1 MIKIDRKV
9 FENLIDKIVSSTDIR
24 KILNEFS
31 GDYVFFSSFLKDI
44 AKGEYSPNYDLLKK
58 LARERKVSA
67 QFIIEQAKI
76 ILKYLTKNEP
86 KEDYYAILHVLPSS
100 SSEEIRKSWLNLIKL
115 QHPDKV
121 GESGLEITKKI
132 NEAYGVLGNPKNR
145 IEYDAN
151 YHPELPIKVTTF
163 WTMELSKTPVF
174 VVLLA
179 FIVFAAGI
187 YFTESGPFFRSKKE
201 TRVIAKGGSQP
212 QSPASN
218 FNSPPLIRETKTSK
232 VIKRKKAGREVPSQP
247 VKSSVESIIAKKESS
262 NDLSKEKEQNVD
274 IKSEGTSQL
283 TKLIEKPSSTETE
296 QNKVVALLNKE
307 IKNAPKANE
316 NLEKKDINR
325 KEENNLQSNR
335 INRGD
340 EFIVSQ
346 TNQREIAKR
355 DVLEEQVE
363 KKSFQESAREV
374 VVKKEKEKTKEV
386 ARKSD
391 NILESEEKPGPTI
404 KDSSSTKSERPEM
417 KVALSLPEE
426 SEKVLFA
433 SENKKEEIPTK
444 EGTNVLKP
452 KGKSKLKEN
461 EYVVKD
467 GDNLWLIARRFDTR
481 VKDLKELNNLNNN
494 RLDIGDVLL
503 IPPNLEQESHVKKL
517 VKGKTNER
525 KQSLPN
531 KGHTSSISN
540 KKLAKKQEISGT
552 PKPKARAEREF
563 KVQEVKVPNEE
574 AQTEPLAPS
583 SDLSQIKGVNP
594 NKLSPRMAY
603 PDKESLLS
611 FVSSYVSAYK
621 SRDITSFKSFFKQ
634 NAKENGIEISKILPF
649 YRKNFSSLEIIKY
662 DFNVK
667 KADMKDQKAFVDG
680 DFEVLFKKNN
690 DRNIKSSRGSLN
702 WSLAWESNGWKIEEI
717 TYRIKKGKS
726 EVENL

>member
-1 MIKIDRKV
+1 
-9 FENLIDKIVSSTDIR
+9 
-24 KILNEFS
+24 
-31 GDYVFFSSFLKDI
+31 
-44 AKGEYSPNYDLLKK
+44 
-58 LARERKVSA
+58 
-67 QFIIEQAKI
+67 
-76 ILKYLTKNEP
+76 
-86 KEDYYAILHVLPSS
+86 
-100 SSEEIRKSWLNLIKL
+100 
-115 QHPDKV
+115 
-121 GESGLEITKKI
+121 
-132 NEAYGVLGNPKNR
+132 
-145 IEYDAN
+145 
-151 YHPELPIKVTTF
+151 
-163 WTMELSKTPVF
+163 MELSKTPVF

-201 TRVIAKGGSQP
+201 TRVIATGGSQP
-212 QSPASN
+212 QSLPSSV
-218 FNSPPLIRETKTSK
+218 NSFPLIRETITSK
-232 VIKRKKAGREVPSQP
+232 PEILVEEGEKVALNPSEAVTDILNPEEKKLE
-247 VKSSVESIIAKKESS
+247 KLSVADEKKNEPKKEKTIE
-262 NDLSKEKEQNVD
+262 LAMGV
-274 IKSEGTSQL
+274 
-283 TKLIEKPSSTETE
+283 EKPSN
-296 QNKVVALLNKE
+296 NKTG
-307 IKNAPKANE
+307 I
-316 NLEKKDINR
+316 
-325 KEENNLQSNR
+325 
-335 INRGD
+335 
-340 EFIVSQ
+340 
-346 TNQREIAKR
+346 RER
-355 DVLEEQVE
+355 EEEQVE

-417 KVALSLPEE
+417 EVALSLPEE

-552 PKPKARAEREF
+552 PKPKDRAEREF
-563 KVQEVKVPNEE
+563 KVSEVKVPNEE

-690 DRNIKSSRGSLN
+690 DGNIKSSKGSLN